1 MSDEPL
7 FKVTRG
13 TPTPEELAALVGVL
27 TVRLRPTPTAP
38 GRATSSH
45 WTRSARPGP
54 LPAGPGAW
62 RASGL
67 PR

>member
-7 FKVTRG
+7 FKVTHG
-13 TPTPEELAALVGVL
+13 APTAEEMAALVGVL
-27 TVRLRPTPTAP
+27 TVRLRPSPASH
-38 GRATSSH
+38 GRANSSH

-54 LPAGPGAW
+54 LPVGPGAW